1 MILEILSVILLS
13 LIFITMGYI
22 YALNRWSVKDLIKK
36 DKENANIIDQLTKIN
51 QKQIEQ
57 INLINDTIKKNKEW
71 YIIQL
76 RSIGDYVKNKYSDK
90 LINEQL
96 NIILGS
102 NLEKTEFKQDEKI
115 KKYDIDTILDKIS
128 EYGIESLTIEELD
141 FLKGKIK

>member
-115 KKYDIDTILDKIS
+115 KKYDIDTILDKMS